1 MIVSKYSK
9 AAKCNKTYFKLEILV
24 TDILN
29 SDTSMLSWSSI
40 FTYEHV
46 LGFCLYTLPTNSFK
60 FLNRHNAHDLTKL
73 KTKSN
78 TKEIV

>member
-40 FTYEHV
+40 FT
-46 LGFCLYTLPTNSFK
+46 
-60 FLNRHNAHDLTKL
+60 
-73 KTKSN
+73 
-78 TKEIV
+78 